1 MRAISQLLSSMGR
14 GGRPLRIGYGRI
26 FHEANA
32 YSPQLTTR
40 ADFDRLHA
48 LEGDALAKAASL
60 GGRELADFMPH
71 AELTGFVQAA
81 RVAGDVEA
89 VPLASFF
96 AVPNGPLTRDCFDG
110 LLDALLAR
118 LGAAGPL
125 DGVYLA
131 LHGSMR
137 VDGMAEAPEAV
148 ILRRVREAL
157 GPAAK
162 LAVSYDLHANLSA
175 GLIDPVDV
183 LVAYRTNPH
192 WDLAPT
198 GYRAGNRLIRALRG
212 QCRPVHAWRKLPMV
226 LGGGVTIDFLAPM
239 RQVFR
244 WMKRLERRDPRV
256 LSASLFMVHPYTGAE
271 DLGWAVHV
279 CTDGDEALAARLA
292 DELADRAWAQRTVA
306 PPPMRAVDEA
316 LDEVAASA
324 WRKLGPVTLV
334 DVDDIVGAGAPG
346 GNTRFVEALAR
357 DDRGL
362 KALVPVHD
370 PALVEELWDRPLG
383 ATASVVLRGTPG
395 YGMPAVPLTARV
407 AARATTEFGRTLR
420 LDVGSFHVA
429 VSERSPLPIHPVFWK
444 HLGLAAREA
453 DVVVQK
459 NFFHYRMFYLTTSFR
474 HVPVVS
480 DGATSLERV
489 RTRAYRVPTWPAAQ
503 PADWRPF
510 DPMLRAGA
518 GVMDATDATTA
529 TMTTTTT
536 TMTTTETGTKGPT
549 TRPAAR
555 NRRGSARA

>member
-1 MRAISQLLSSMGR
+1 MRAKLGQFLSSMGR
-14 GGRPLRIGYGRI
+14 GGRRLRIGYGRI

-40 ADFDRLHA
+40 EDFDRLHA
-48 LEGDALAKAASL
+48 LEGEALAQAASL
-60 GGRELADFMPH
+60 DGKELAAFMPH

-81 RVAGDVEA
+81 RVAGNVEA

-110 LLDALLAR
+110 ILDALIAR
-118 LGAAGPL
+118 ITAAGPL

-137 VDGMAEAPEAV
+137 VDGMSEAPEAV
-148 ILRRVREAL
+148 ILRRVRAAL

-183 LVAYRTNPH
+183 MVAYRTNPH

-198 GYRAGNRLIRALRG
+198 GFRAGNRLIRALRG

-244 WMKRLERRDPRV
+244 WMKRLERDPRV

-306 PPPMRAVDEA
+306 LPPMRTVDEA
-316 LDEVAASA
+316 LDEARGSL

-346 GNTRFVEALAR
+346 GNTRIVEALAR

-370 PALVEELWDRPLG
+370 PALVEELWDRALG
-383 ATASVVLRGTPG
+383 TTASVTLRGTPG
-395 YGMPAVPLTARV
+395 YEMPSVALTARV
-407 AARATTEFGRTLR
+407 AARATTEFGRTVR

-429 VSERSPLPIHPVFWK
+429 VSERSPLPIHPVFWR
-444 HLGLAAREA
+444 HLGIEARDA

-459 NFFHYRMFYLTTSFR
+459 NFFHYRMFYLTTSFQ
-474 HVPVVS
+474 HLPVVS

-489 RTRAYRVPTWPAAQ
+489 RTRVYRVPTWPAAQ

-510 DPMLRAGA
+510 DPILRAAGA
-518 GVMDATDATTA
+518 ATGATTTATVGATTA
-529 TMTTTTT
+529 TTATTA
-536 TMTTTETGTKGPT
+536 TKT
-549 TRPAAR
+549 SRPAER
-555 NRRGSARA
+555 DTRDSARA